1 MRLRRSIMSIVVLSL
16 AAAACSSSATP
27 TPSPTAVPSATEA
40 ASAPTASAS
49 EAASQSEAAASPSAA
64 ASGLPSSFPPS
75 FPPTTTFTFRGTKT
89 ANSKPFTM
97 APPARVSWSF
107 SGSGAFS
114 ATIVPTGGVNT
125 TSTGTIA
132 STSGRGSGD
141 TWIYG
146 SSAEFTINV
155 TGTGAYSITVMSPV
169 APTILPMP
177 ANFSGTFGTT
187 TQPFAATGDITI
199 AYATQGGGPFD
210 ISLIDAVTGFSVVD
224 AAGGT
229 GPTTSTAVVHDLSG
243 TYAFDVTASGAW
255 TVSVKGP

>member
-27 TPSPTAVPSATEA
+27 TPSQTVAPTPTAA
-40 ASAPTASAS
+40 ASAPEASAS
-49 EAASQSEAAASPSAA
+49 GAASPSEAAASPSPA
-64 ASGLPSSFPPS
+64 ASGAPSSFPPS

-107 SGSGAFS
+107 GGSGAFS
-114 ATIVPTGGVNT
+114 ATIVPTSGVNT

-132 STSGRGSGD
+132 STSGKGSGD

-146 SSAEFTINV
+146 SSSEFTINV
-155 TGTGAYSITVMSPV
+155 TGTGAYSVTVMSPV

-177 ANFSGTFGTT
+177 ADFRGTSGMT

-199 AYATQGGGPFD
+199 AYVTRGTGPFD
-210 ISLIDAVTGFSVVD
+210 ISLIDVVTGYSVVD
-224 AAGGT
+224 AASGT
-229 GPTTSTAVVHDLSG
+229 GATTATTVVHGLNG
-243 TYAFDVTASGAW
+243 TYAFDVTSSGPW
-255 TVSVKGP
+255 TVAVKGP